1 MNVEAQR
8 IAQHPKQRASLDS
21 VPGVKWG
28 ATRAVVVTPLFVWM
42 GQMVPSAPAAMTMQ
56 IVPTRVQGS
65 ALQVDASP
73 VI

>member
-1 MNVEAQR
+1 MNVAVRR
-8 IAQHPKQRASLDS
+8 IAQHPMQRASLDS

-28 ATRAVVVTPLFVWM
+28 ATKAVAVTPLFAWM

-65 ALQVDASP
+65 ALQVDASL